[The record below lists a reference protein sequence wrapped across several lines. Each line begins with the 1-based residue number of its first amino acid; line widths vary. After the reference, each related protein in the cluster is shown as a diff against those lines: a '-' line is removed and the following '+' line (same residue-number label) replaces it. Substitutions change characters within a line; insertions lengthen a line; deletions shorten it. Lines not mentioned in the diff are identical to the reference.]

1 MELQGKNVLVVG
13 MARTGI
19 ASARFLLGRG
29 ARVTISDAQ
38 GAEEQAAAC
47 RELAENGVVLETGG
61 HQLKTFLAA
70 ELIVMSPGV
79 PLEIA
84 PLTGGAGAGH

>member
-38 GAEEQAAAC
+38 EAEEQAAAC
-47 RELAENGVVLETGG
+47 RELAGKRGC
-61 HQLKTFLAA
+61 A
-70 ELIVMSPGV
+70 
-79 PLEIA
+79 
-84 PLTGGAGAGH
+84 